1 MTDISVTAA
10 PHSDRIAEFFKDSAE
25 VLQSESEVISHI
37 LAELSAQKSFVS
49 NKDIISALLV
59 RLEIEQ
65 EPVNQDILRKA
76 LEVVVQKTPDDAV

>member
-1 MTDISVTAA
+1 M
-10 PHSDRIAEFFKDSAE
+10 
-25 VLQSESEVISHI
+25 
-37 LAELSAQKSFVS
+37 
-49 NKDIISALLV
+49 LV

>member
-49 NKDIISALLV
+49 KRPAGTSGDRAGAGESGHSA
-59 RLEIEQ
+59 
-65 EPVNQDILRKA
+65 
-76 LEVVVQKTPDDAV
+76 